1 MQTNT
6 QRQNAVLGR
15 DMSAW
20 GRIIKPLTETS
31 GKIDMSTPLTEV
43 IVSRMH
49 LRVKNNT
56 PTTHIF
62 PDKISPKEPIG
73 TIIETAQ
80 GGGNLE
86 KH

>member
-1 MQTNT
+1 
-6 QRQNAVLGR
+6 
-15 DMSAW
+15 
-20 GRIIKPLTETS
+20 
-31 GKIDMSTPLTEV
+31 MSTPLTEV

-49 LRVKNNT
+49 IRVKNNT